1 MGKYMGLF
9 EYSMDFLAIMECLW
23 LYMSYVWGSY
33 GYLWVFMGM
42 YGYLWVFMGK
52 FGYIWVHRV
61 CMGIYGLNLWQKYL
75 WQRILGDYI
84 AILVL

>member
-1 MGKYMGLF
+1 MGKNTGFF

-33 GYLWVFMGM
+33 GYLWVFMGK
-42 YGYLWVFMGK
+42 Y
-52 FGYIWVHRV
+52 GYIWVHRV
-61 CMGIYGLNLWQKYL
+61 CMGIYGLNLWQKYIL
-75 WQRILGDYI
+75 QRILGNHI